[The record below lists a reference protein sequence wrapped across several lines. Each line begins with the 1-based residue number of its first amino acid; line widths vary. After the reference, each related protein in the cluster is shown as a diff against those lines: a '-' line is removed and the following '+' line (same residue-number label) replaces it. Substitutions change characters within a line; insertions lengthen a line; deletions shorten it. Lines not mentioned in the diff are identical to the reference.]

1 MDPDDDENY
10 LEWWDQSSIHD
21 IEIESTLSKRWEYI
35 PIHQKMT
42 SRNNSKCP
50 ISLNVFYLSTY
61 YCTCHICH
69 HKFSESALKK
79 WFQIAQCAGRN
90 GRILLF
96 LSLFNLNTYFLN

>member
-1 MDPDDDENY
+1 MDPEDDENY

-21 IEIESTLSKRWEYI
+21 IEIDSTLSKRWEYI

-69 HKFSESALKK
+69 HKFSDSALKQ
-79 WFQIAQCAGRN
+79 WFQTSNQKNCPMCRSKWEN
-90 GRILLF
+90 YVVF
-96 LSLFNLNTYFLN
+96 KPF